1 MARGMKN
8 ATSGR
13 SAASSAVSRSARSG
27 VARNIDTGR
36 YETVELKTR
45 GKTVKVS
52 PAAAR
57 VLRAAE
63 ELRVNVSKDWK
74 Q

>member
-1 MARGMKN
+1 MARIIRTASSGRFTSS

-13 SAASSAVSRSARSG
+13 HSRSG
-27 VARNIDTGR
+27 VTQNADTGR

-52 PAAAR
+52 PAAAK

-63 ELRVNVSKDWK
+63 ELRVSVSKDWK
-74 Q
+74 